1 MKRCKK
7 QMPVNKFILVD
18 DFSRYKYKYP
28 LDIIVTVTENAMQL
42 LTFVKHVPKNDIKCI
57 RLWWLTSVIP
67 PLLLKYCG

>member
-42 LTFVKHVPKNDIKCI
+42 LTFVNYVPKNDIKCI

-67 PLLLKYCG
+67 RLLLKYCG